1 MTAGA
6 IWAVI
11 AGMAVAN
18 FAIRFPSL
26 AILSRKNLP
35 VWARRWL
42 SFIPVSAMA
51 TLVVGG
57 VLRPDGEWM
66 ASASNPYLWAAIG
79 TGAVYWHFRSF
90 IGATLG
96 GVALFLALS
105 AVLG

>member
-1 MTAGA
+1 MTAGT

-11 AGMAVAN
+11 AGMAAAN

-35 VWARRWL
+35 EWLRRWL

-57 VLRPDGEWM
+57 VLRPDGAWM
-66 ASASNPYLWAAIG
+66 ISAANPYLWAAVG
-79 TGAVYWHFRSF
+79 TGAVYWRFRSF
-90 IGATLG
+90 IGATLA
-96 GVALFLALS
+96 GVVLFLALR

>member
-1 MTAGA
+1 MSAGA

-26 AILSRKNLP
+26 AILSRTELP
-35 VWARRWL
+35 EWLRRWL
-42 SFIPVSAMA
+42 SYIPVSAMA

-57 VLRPDGEWM
+57 IARPEGDWLPPLE
-66 ASASNPYLWAAIG
+66 NPYMWASLV
-79 TGAVYWHFRSF
+79 TGVVYWRSRSF
-90 IGATLG
+90 LGATAVG
-96 GVALFLALS
+96 IVAFLALR